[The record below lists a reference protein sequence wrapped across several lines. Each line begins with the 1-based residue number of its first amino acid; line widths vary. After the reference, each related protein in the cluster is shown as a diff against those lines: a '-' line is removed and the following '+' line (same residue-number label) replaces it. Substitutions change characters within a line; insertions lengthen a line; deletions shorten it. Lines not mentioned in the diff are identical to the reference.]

1 MANNAFVQ
9 IVHGEQIWEAH
20 AFSAWEKGQR
30 HSGRVDK
37 QMFIGFYADL
47 QLQRARCRGDIK
59 ASLVPGCDGEDLVPS
74 HEPNPR
80 TKVLHHGNN
89 VSLLGKSKQVGLLSL
104 VELESIHSWALSEDQ
119 YEL

>member
-1 MANNAFVQ
+1 MENKFGKLMRSL
-9 IVHGEQIWEAH
+9 HG
-20 AFSAWEKGQR
+20 K
-30 HSGRVDK
+30 RVKDTVAELISK
-37 QMFIGFYADL
+37 MSIGFYADL

-59 ASLVPGCDGEDLVPS
+59 TSLVPGCDGEDLVPS

-104 VELESIHSWALSEDQ
+104 VELESIHSWALSEDR